1 MRLQHWV
8 KNLLLFFPILF
19 AGQIQDSVLFLTVA
33 MGFLAFSLIAS
44 AMYCI
49 NDISD
54 VAQDREHPLKRL
66 RPIASGAVSIRSA
79 TIFSGILMI
88 SGLGLAAWLN
98 ATFLALVL
106 TYAILNALYNIR
118 LKHIAI
124 TDVTVIALGFVIRIF
139 CGGVLTTTPISH
151 WLVLMTFLLA
161 LLLALGKRRH
171 DLREEMKYALTGAA
185 SGYTQAYI
193 DTTITLL
200 GSVTAVAY
208 IFYTISPDVTSRIGS
223 DLVYLTC
230 FPVML
235 GLMRYLQVLIVFEKP
250 ADPVDL
256 FVHDHFL
263 KVLVLTWLI
272 IFVILIY
279 H

>member
-1 MRLQHWV
+1 
-8 KNLLLFFPILF
+8 
-19 AGQIQDSVLFLTVA
+19 
-33 MGFLAFSLIAS
+33 
-44 AMYCI
+44 
-49 NDISD
+49 
-54 VAQDREHPLKRL
+54 
-66 RPIASGAVSIRSA
+66 
-79 TIFSGILMI
+79 MI

-161 LLLALGKRRH
+161 LLLALGKRRY

-208 IFYTISPDVTSRIGS
+208 IFYTISPDVTGRIGS

-230 FPVML
+230 LPVML

-263 KVLVLTWLI
+263 KVIVLTWLI